1 LSCICK
7 RNINFYAQKNK
18 LFKCR
23 LCNLLKAVKRG
34 IRREKQIFYCGN
46 CEKYFSKPVKR
57 INSGS
62 RKIFLDHLE
71 GISYRK
77 LEKRCGI
84 NKKKLCKTVNE
95 LAENFKDNF
104 DITKQFLNQLKYAG
118 NLVLDGK
125 YVPVKEIV
133 STDVLKIF
141 GKIPKSKKRRKVVR
155 GKILIWG
162 ADWPNHDIP
171 NFEFGDSENGF
182 VFNKYFYKLKSIG
195 YPLISLTVDDE
206 AEVIRAAKR
215 HFPDC
220 VIQLCVKHYLA
231 KINKILSI
239 RNIRIKINAREN
251 QIEKLFS
258 GNESECIP
266 ATRFYSIKTAARL
279 FNEISELRFK
289 YELLLDFQEIII
301 SILAADNYQ
310 IAVIRI
316 ESLEKYFWPK
326 RFKMAFPKQHK
337 NIVKKLMAD
346 FRESREYLLSYLEHP
361 RLRIPNTTNLIEGYN
376 SQLELRLSSIRG
388 FESETTAKNYINA
401 WIIKRRFSKFTD
413 CKKHFKSL
421 NGKSPIK
428 CAGADISNVRNWI
441 KLCQI

>member
-1 LSCICK
+1 M
-7 RNINFYAQKNK
+7 
-18 LFKCR
+18 
-23 LCNLLKAVKRG
+23 
-34 IRREKQIFYCGN
+34 
-46 CEKYFSKPVKR
+46 KR
-57 INSGS
+57 INSDAH
-62 RKIFLDHLE
+62 KIFLDHLE

-77 LEKRCGI
+77 LEKRHGI

-95 LAENFKDNF
+95 LAGNFKDNF
-104 DITKQFLNQLKYAG
+104 AITKQFFNQLKYAG

-125 YVPVKEIV
+125 YVPVKETAL
-133 STDVLKIF
+133 TDVLKIF

-155 GKILIWG
+155 GKVLIWG

-182 VFNKYFYKLKSIG
+182 VFDKYFYKLKSIG
-195 YPLISLTVDDE
+195 YPLISLTVDDK

-215 HFPDC
+215 YFPDC

-231 KINKILSI
+231 KINRILAI
-239 RNIRIKINAREN
+239 QNIRIKINAREN

-258 GNESECIP
+258 GNNSECIP

-279 FNEISELRFK
+279 FNEISEL
-289 YELLLDFQEIII
+289 LLDFQEIII
-301 SILAADNYQ
+301 SILAADDYR
-310 IAVIRI
+310 IAIIRI

-326 RFKMAFPKQHK
+326 RFKMAFPQQHK

-361 RLRIPNTTNLIEGYN
+361 RLRIPSTTNLIEGYN

-388 FESETTAKNYINA
+388 FESEATAKNYINV

-413 CKKHFKSL
+413 CKNHFKFL
-421 NGKSPIK
+421 NGKSPIE

-441 KLCQI
+441 KFCQI

>member
-1 LSCICK
+1 
-7 RNINFYAQKNK
+7 
-18 LFKCR
+18 
-23 LCNLLKAVKRG
+23 
-34 IRREKQIFYCGN
+34 
-46 CEKYFSKPVKR
+46 
-57 INSGS
+57 
-62 RKIFLDHLE
+62 
-71 GISYRK
+71 
-77 LEKRCGI
+77 
-84 NKKKLCKTVNE
+84 LCKTVNE

-133 STDVLKIF
+133 SADVLKIF
-141 GKIPKSKKRRKVVR
+141 GKIPKSKKRRKVVK
-155 GKILIWG
+155 GKVLIWG

-182 VFNKYFYKLKSIG
+182 IFDKYFYKLKSIG
-195 YPLISLTVDDE
+195 YPLISLTADDKTE
-206 AEVIRAAKR
+206 AARAAKR

-220 VIQLCVKHYLA
+220 VIQLCIKHYLA
-231 KINKILSI
+231 KINKILAI

-258 GNESECIP
+258 GHDSEYIP
-266 ATRFYSIKTAARL
+266 ASRFHSIKTAARL

-289 YELLLDFQEIII
+289 YELLLDFQEAII
-301 SILAADNYQ
+301 SILLADDYQ
-310 IAVIRI
+310 IAVLRT
-316 ESLEKYFWPK
+316 ESLEKYFWPQ
-326 RFKMAFPKQHK
+326 RLKMTFPKQHK

-361 RLRIPNTTNLIEGYN
+361 HLRIPNTTNLIEGYN

-388 FESETTAKNYINA
+388 FESEATARNYINA

-413 CKKHFKSL
+413 CKKHFKHL
-421 NGKSPIK
+421 NGKSPIE